1 MTMNRHN
8 RVALHKKQERASVKD
23 GVPTLNELIEDVPV
37 YRIVGRDLIEYVK
50 HRSILYKKVLDKA

>member
-8 RVALHKKQERASVKD
+8 RIALHKKQERASVKD
-23 GVPTLNELIEDVPV
+23 GVPTLHELIEDVPV